1 MLLYICTHKGY
12 KGVVKVTNLTLKVEG
27 MACQH
32 CVKTV
37 KEALLSNEGVSK
49 ADVNLEDN
57 KAFVEY
63 DSDKVSKDALIK
75 AVNDSGYKAS
85 E

>member
-1 MLLYICTHKGY
+1 
-12 KGVVKVTNLTLKVEG
+12 VVKMTNVTLKVDG
-27 MACQH
+27 MSCQH

-37 KEALLSNEGVSK
+37 KEALLSNDGVSK
-49 ADVNLEDN
+49 ADVNLDKN

-63 DSDKVSKDALIK
+63 DSEKVSKDALIK
-75 AVNDSGYKAS
+75 SVNDSGYKAS

>member
-1 MLLYICTHKGY
+1 
-12 KGVVKVTNLTLKVEG
+12 VTNLTLKVEG
-27 MACQH
+27 MSCQH

-37 KEALLSNEGVSK
+37 KEALLSNTGVNK
-49 ADVNLEDN
+49 VDVILEDN

-63 DSDKVSKDALIK
+63 DNDKVSKDVLIK

>member
-1 MLLYICTHKGY
+1 M
-12 KGVVKVTNLTLKVEG
+12 TNLTLKVEG
-27 MACQH
+27 MSCQH

-37 KEALLSNEGVSK
+37 KEALLSNEGVNK

-63 DSDKVSKDALIK
+63 DSDKVSKDVLIK